1 MYVYAYE
8 CVYVHYFIYKVLS
21 VYSSQIN
28 TFTFVSFDVLFSHM
42 PISVYV
48 LWEQQKARVKFLVC
62 VHTFLATKA
71 DSECSSEWG
80 LAIDDDDDA
89 AFFWRLSLVH
99 QETPVHFY

>member
-1 MYVYAYE
+1 MDKNWTFALCIALLYYCLQCSEILIRDDCLATCVRMYVYAYE

-48 LWEQQKARVKFLVC
+48 L
-62 VHTFLATKA
+62 
-71 DSECSSEWG
+71 
-80 LAIDDDDDA
+80 
-89 AFFWRLSLVH
+89 
-99 QETPVHFY
+99 